1 MENQQ
6 LTQKETR
13 AMYMMKHNLKYREQ
27 HKEATAEQRTIYM
40 QKKIVCS
47 CGMEVIR
54 NNMTQHIKTKKHMKA
69 LAEQNTS

>member
-6 LTQKETR
+6 LTQTEKR
-13 AMYMMKHNLKYREQ
+13 ALYMMKYSLKYREQ
-27 HKEATAEQRTIYM
+27 HKEAIAEHRMIYM

-47 CGMEVIR
+47 CGMEVVR
-54 NNMTQHIKTKKHMKA
+54 NNLTQHIKTKKHMKA